1 MSRVFLGVFECLLA
15 ERPVSIVFDFE
26 THLRY
31 TTDIIP
37 HISSVNPNN
46 KEYEKQYISCNLIY

>member
-1 MSRVFLGVFECLLA
+1 MSRVFECLLA